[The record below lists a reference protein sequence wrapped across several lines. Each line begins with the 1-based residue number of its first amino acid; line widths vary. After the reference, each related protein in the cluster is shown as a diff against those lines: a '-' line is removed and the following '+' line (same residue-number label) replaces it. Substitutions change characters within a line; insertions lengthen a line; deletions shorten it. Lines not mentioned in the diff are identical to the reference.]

1 MVEILVDQLP
11 ATEQQQLRER
21 LMKTMGVF
29 GYFAELSLGHMVASG
44 YLSGAPVR
52 PPTDDFEGTVRFVH
66 ETLDLIE
73 KTINAI
79 PQPPSS
85 AAAAVAAAEEAEEAE
100 EAEAA

>member
-1 MVEILVDQLP
+1 MVEIRVDYLT
-11 ATEQQQLRER
+11 ATEQQQLRDR
-21 LMKTMGVF
+21 LMKTMCVF
-29 GYFAELSLGHMVASG
+29 GHFAELSLGHMVASG

-73 KTINAI
+73 KTLTSAE
-79 PQPPSS
+79 PPSS

-100 EAEAA
+100 VA